1 MALEHVAH
9 GQSRFMTP
17 GVAPDPRGVV
27 LGRYLV
33 IVFPTL
39 EGVVSW
45 LRLYSHE
52 ASLDEVVAG
61 LEILRVRT
69 PLMSREMILKILA
82 ISSYAGD
89 RAARLARLVGGSIYT
104 GTSKHFVKY
113 RDDRSPY
120 GYDAVE
126 ISALPQGAELV
137 VHGDDFVQ
145 SYAREGE
152 LQLSRLLFRLSL
164 RRVPGA
170 NRLGP
175 EDRAELI
182 LAIARGLGDGVIRY
196 LWRNKCDGEVGLV
209 TPKNRGAAD
218 TASELRGDPSYLL
231 MRVRNLPERILEL
244 FLGTP
249 GIDVFRPLSANVA
262 VAVGWAHPVELTSVA
277 SLLPDDTFHVFWP
290 GDRVDLLAGPLELS
304 RLADL
309 TRIDLELEPV
319 REPRQGNVAAPDA
332 VGVALRLAPA
342 AGLARRVTATLVPLA
357 QTAHFKRLVYL
368 LPPPALRGL
377 RVAVTDRGIV
387 VVASQ
392 DLDVIPL
399 GALLTELAPGILV
412 PIGLEVV
419 PRVSP
424 EVLAGALGHGSG
436 VLTVFTADGPPFQLP
451 EAKLATLERRTVAK
465 LDAEVVEVQDVA
477 LAAPGDPTVV
487 NDPLGRFALWG
498 FPEPEQK
505 QLGGGS

>member
-27 LGRYLV
+27 LGRFLV

-52 ASLDEVVAG
+52 ASLDELVTG
-61 LEILRVRT
+61 LEIVRVRT
-69 PLMSREMILKILA
+69 PLMSREMILKIPA

-89 RAARLARLVGGSIYT
+89 RAARLARLVGGTIYT
-104 GTSKHFVKY
+104 GTAKHFVKY

-126 ISALPQGAELV
+126 ITALPQGAELV
-137 VHGDDFVQ
+137 VHGDDFTQ
-145 SYAREGE
+145 TYAREGE
-152 LQLSRLLFRLSL
+152 LELSRLLFRLSL

-170 NRLGP
+170 QRLGP
-175 EDRAELI
+175 EERGELV
-182 LAIARGLGDGVIRY
+182 LAVARGLGDGVIRY
-196 LWRNKCDGEVGLV
+196 LWRNKVEGEVGLV
-209 TPKNRGAAD
+209 TPKNRPSDVGG
-218 TASELRGDPSYLL
+218 ELRGDPSYLL

-249 GIDVFRPLSANVA
+249 GIDVFRPVSGNVA
-262 VAVGWAHPVELTSVA
+262 VAVGWAHPVELASVA
-277 SLLPDDTFHVFWP
+277 SLLPEDTYHVFWP
-290 GDRVDLLAGPLELS
+290 GDRVDVLAGPLELS
-304 RLADL
+304 RRAAL

-319 REPRQGNVAAPDA
+319 REPRQGGVATPDA
-332 VGVALRLAPA
+332 VAVALRLAPA
-342 AGLARRVTATLVPLA
+342 AGLARRVTATLIPLTL
-357 QTAHFKRLVYL
+357 TAHFKRLVYL

-387 VVASQ
+387 VVANH

-424 EVLAGALGHGSG
+424 EVLAAALGHGSG
-436 VLTVFTADGPPFQLP
+436 VLTVFTPEGPPFQLP
-451 EAKLATLERRTVAK
+451 EAKLAVLERRTLAK
-465 LDAEVVEVQDVA
+465 LDAEVVEVREVA
-477 LAAPGDPTVV
+477 LAPPGDPSVV
-487 NDPLGRFALWG
+487 NDSLGRFALWG

-505 QLGGGS
+505 LLP